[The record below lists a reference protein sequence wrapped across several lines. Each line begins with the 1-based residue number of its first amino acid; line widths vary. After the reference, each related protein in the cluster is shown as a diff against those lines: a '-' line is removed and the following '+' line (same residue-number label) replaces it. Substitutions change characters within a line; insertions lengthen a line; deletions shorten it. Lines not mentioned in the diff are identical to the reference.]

1 MSKTTANISIDSD
14 TKAKAQALFAELGMD
29 LSTAINVFLRQAIRE
44 NAIPFAVTKD
54 TPNEVTLAAMRE
66 AEEMR
71 RHPENY
77 KGYRDVDRMMEELL
91 SDL

>member
-14 TKAKAQALFAELGMD
+14 IKAKAQALFAELGMD

-54 TPNEVTLAAMRE
+54 TPNELTKQAIEDVRQGKNLSRE
-66 AEEMR
+66 FHTVAEL
-71 RHPENY
+71 
-77 KGYRDVDRMMEELL
+77 ME
-91 SDL
+91 DLYADD